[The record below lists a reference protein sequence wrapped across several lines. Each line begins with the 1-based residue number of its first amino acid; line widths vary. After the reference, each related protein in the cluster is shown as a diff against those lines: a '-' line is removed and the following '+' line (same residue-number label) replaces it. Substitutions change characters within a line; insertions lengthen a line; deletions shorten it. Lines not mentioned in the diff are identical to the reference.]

1 MVQLA
6 DVADVK
12 ALYLFHHD
20 PDQSDADID
29 NKHELAAKMLMERD
43 SSVKLET
50 PKEGD
55 LFKI

>member
-6 DVADVK
+6 DVANVK
-12 ALYLFHHD
+12 TLYLFHHA

-29 NKHELAAKMLMERD
+29 NKHEFAAKMLMERN